1 MWNVTRLA
9 VPMCGL
15 LIGSSLLGAI
25 ALRERAAQALPI
37 ASEPAI
43 SEPVA
48 AVERATVTETAP
60 IDRADPRAYA
70 FVITA
75 GDASYVQLST
85 RPEDFAGTPGAARM
99 VDEPALTVVA
109 PIAGSARFQ
118 RFVGMHV
125 LVDGTCEAT
134 VTGLVKI
141 SRLSGTP
148 IYAGIDA
155 GDGTWTAR
163 QVVEHGETVLAAAL
177 DRPCTGT
184 WARDAAL
191 PPLLRGIEVP
201 VTPALA
207 AAVRADLL
215 ASEAATAPDADWAAQ
230 KAGDWR
236 ASADLVVDTRMVV
249 HPVTGVG
256 WLFVHARVGGGCGGP
271 NANLTGVYRI
281 ATGGAFVRTAA
292 YSGELERIDD
302 IIDIDADGRFE
313 LRTMTGFLANAM
325 LTDADGT
332 ELEESVVPYFG
343 CPC

>member
-1 MWNVTRLA
+1 
-9 VPMCGL
+9 MCGV

-25 ALRERAAQALPI
+25 ALHERAAQALPI

-48 AVERATVTETAP
+48 AAERVTVGETAP

-75 GDASYVQLST
+75 GDTTYVQLST
-85 RPEDFAGTPGAARM
+85 KPEDYAGTPGAARM

-109 PIAGSARFQ
+109 PIAGAARFQ
-118 RFVGMHV
+118 GFIGTHV

-148 IYAGIDA
+148 SHAGIE
-155 GDGTWTAR
+155 GTDGTWTAR
-163 QVVEHGETVLAAAL
+163 EVVAHGESVLAAAL
-177 DRPCTGT
+177 DRRCTGT
-184 WARDAAL
+184 WARAAAL

-207 AAVRADLL
+207 AAAGADLL
-215 ASEAATAPDADWAAQ
+215 ASEEAKGPDADWAEQ
-230 KAGDWR
+230 QAGNWR

-271 NANLTGVYRI
+271 SANLSGVYRV
-281 ATGGAFVRTAA
+281 ATSGAFVRTAIS
-292 YSGELERIDD
+292 SGELERIDD
-302 IIDIDADGRFE
+302 IIDVDADGRFE
-313 LRTMTGFLANAM
+313 LRTLTGFLPNPT

-332 ELEESVVPYFG
+332 KLEESVVPYFG